1 MGSACGR
8 WATTSAGLTLKKVQG
23 CMVALNGKHLLWRKN
38 VVNCRGKYES
48 LLNEWGLRM
57 TDHLEDS
64 SYDRPLAKI
73 SWLHY
78 YHTLID
84 KMFPSHSE
92 WIISLSMLLLL
103 PYVHMSF
110 ECMSTWLYFVN
121 LSKVSP
127 ARRRWQEFKWLI
139 YSRIIIKYFV
149 RCHALLAFPSSPHF
163 WQGHHTTALQRV
175 SRVSF
180 WWLDSPGPTATCD
193 SHS

>member
-1 MGSACGR
+1 MSNGFCRINVEESPGLYGSLER
-8 WATTSAGLTLKKVQG
+8 
-23 CMVALNGKHLLWRKN
+23 KHLLWRKN

-64 SYDRPLAKI
+64 SYDRPLTKI

>member
-8 WATTSAGLTLKKVQG
+8 WATASAGLTLKKVQG

-64 SYDRPLAKI
+64 SYDRPLTKI

-110 ECMSTWLYFVN
+110 ECMYTCRLNVCPPDYILLIS
-121 LSKVSP
+121 
-127 ARRRWQEFKWLI
+127 RRWAPLVVAGRNSNGWFTVE
-139 YSRIIIKYFV
+139 
-149 RCHALLAFPSSPHF
+149 LLSNIS
-163 WQGHHTTALQRV
+163 
-175 SRVSF
+175 
-180 WWLDSPGPTATCD
+180 
-193 SHS
+193 